1 MPSKYVGDALPGCKR
16 CPLRNFLKGVIY
28 TWCQYFRSKH
38 TFIGKLP
45 FFLVLSEYPDARNPF
60 WISTR
65 KGFMI
70 LPGALAAIFR
80 RASHPH
86 EGISCRSR
94 WEGIKWQHP
103 VDNVWNEVI
112 QGRDLYF
119 FMLCDYSRTVAS
131 IDSKFDMHVLLVYS
145 QNLLLFGFCQV
156 KIFYLPTCKKKFFFN
171 FFFSFL
177 VFHT

>member
-103 VDNVWNEVI
+103 VKLWVTDGWVFVTCCEARHHSSAWNLRRSMLHYWHTVVI
-112 QGRDLYF
+112 YC
-119 FMLCDYSRTVAS
+119 LCTSCN
-131 IDSKFDMHVLLVYS
+131 FVYC
-145 QNLLLFGFCQV
+145 LCM
-156 KIFYLPTCKKKFFFN
+156 
-171 FFFSFL
+171 
-177 VFHT
+177 